1 MDRSSSLN
9 CSIRVRRRLN
19 ALGLEEVS
27 RTDLVLAPVNQIGC
41 CGVLQHGSSGVPMH
55 ECAERL
61 PGRLLTAEHELE
73 RDFEVRLADSSTLAF
88 RVAFA
93 VLRHHQDAEDVAQE
107 ALVKAYRSF
116 RRLRDRTRF
125 RAWLVRVSWRL
136 AIDRQKANRRRGDRD
151 RALADIAPAPSTVE
165 DVEARERAARLWESI
180 DALPEKLRVA
190 IVLAGIQGH
199 DIREV
204 ALLLGVPEGT
214 VKSRLFLARQRLKER
229 LQWTMK
235 DIQR

>member
-1 MDRSSSLN
+1 
-9 CSIRVRRRLN
+9 
-19 ALGLEEVS
+19 
-27 RTDLVLAPVNQIGC
+27 
-41 CGVLQHGSSGVPMH
+41 MH

-73 RDFEVRLADSSTLAF
+73 RDFEARLTDSSTLAF

-125 RAWLVRVSWRL
+125 RAWLVRLSWRL
-136 AIDRQKANRRRGDRD
+136 AIDRQRANRRRGDRG
-151 RALADIAPAPSTVE
+151 RAHADTAPAPSAV
-165 DVEARERAARLWESI
+165 DDAEARERAARLWEGI

-190 IVLAGIQGH
+190 IVLAGIEGH

-214 VKSRLFLARQRLKER
+214 VKSRLFLARRRLKER

-235 DIQR
+235 DARR